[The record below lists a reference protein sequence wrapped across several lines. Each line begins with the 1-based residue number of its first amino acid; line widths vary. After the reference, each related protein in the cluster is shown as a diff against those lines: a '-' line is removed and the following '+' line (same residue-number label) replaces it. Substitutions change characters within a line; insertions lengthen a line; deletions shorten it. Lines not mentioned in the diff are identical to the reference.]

1 MTQPFTQLRREPTLA
16 ERVGDSILQRIVAG
30 EFKPGDKL
38 PSERELGE
46 QFGVSR
52 TVVREAVHGLTGR
65 GLISVRAGS
74 GLRVAEIDPAAI
86 AESLTLLMRSNG
98 EPDYHNVHEVR
109 VMLEVQMAGVA
120 AERAQPDDLERLQDA
135 ADAMERARG
144 VEQAA
149 VRDLE
154 FHRAIAKA
162 THNPLYLVLHD
173 AIGDALME
181 VRRANHARGGRTD
194 AIESHRKIVQFIS
207 AQDTEQAKSTM
218 RHHLEMVEQIWESTV
233 AETEGSD

>member
-16 ERVGDSILQRIVAG
+16 ERVGDSILQRIVGG

-52 TVVREAVHGLTGR
+52 TVVREAVRGLTGR

-144 VEQAA
+144 VEQTA

-154 FHRAIAKA
+154 FHRAIATA

-181 VRRANHARGGRTD
+181 VRRANHASGGRTD

-207 AQDTEQAKSTM
+207 AQDAEQAKSTM
-218 RHHLEMVEQIWESTV
+218 RHHLETVEQIWESTV
-233 AETEGSD
+233 AETEVSD